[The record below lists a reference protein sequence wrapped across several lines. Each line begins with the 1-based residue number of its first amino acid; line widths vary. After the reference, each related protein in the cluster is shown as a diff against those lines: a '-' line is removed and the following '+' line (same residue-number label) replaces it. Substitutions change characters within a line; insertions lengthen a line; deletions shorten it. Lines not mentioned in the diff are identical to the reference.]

1 MIKKAAVAGA
11 GSYHLIFDLN
21 EIEEKVI
28 LALQKNYTP
37 TRIVTKL
44 EAFDKNQNSVP
55 IAAEEKKIDISLTSG
70 TEFNF

>member
-1 MIKKAAVAGA
+1 
-11 GSYHLIFDLN
+11 LIFDLN

-44 EAFDKNQNSVP
+44 EAIDKN
-55 IAAEEKKIDISLTSG
+55 
-70 TEFNF
+70 

>member
-1 MIKKAAVAGA
+1 
-11 GSYHLIFDLN
+11 LIFDLN

-44 EAFDKNQNSVP
+44 EAFDK
-55 IAAEEKKIDISLTSG
+55 D
-70 TEFNF
+70 